1 MAVLPVELTIAGF
14 RQDQLRSTLRL
25 TTLTAFLVALTSSPH
40 EDDSPSSGLAEFL
53 ATPLIASLGDKTPR
67 RFILAGCLLVMG
79 LARGLLQG
87 PLVLQQ
93 RLSFLPLIVAAAR
106 GGFLASIRA
115 SIADFSINRSQMT
128 NAWIR
133 VGTCAALGALAAPVF
148 RRVSGSVTR
157 LPLAP
162 LVALAL
168 AGNVVFSGEDEL
180 KPAEDGTS
188 EPLHPVSLTPLSFTR
203 LFTSGAPVAAP
214 LASLVAEMVR
224 LEDLVVLF
232 AKTDAQRVQLIATL
246 GLSAV
251 LGNGLSG
258 ALQQRFG
265 MQSQSRFAL
274 AFQLL
279 AGACLLGGEP
289 EIAAVLTVFC
299 KRAGDRSDVMLF
311 GEGDHGEG
319 EGNGQ
324 RSGALNNLKVVG
336 QTVGSVSQAFLA
348 SALGGEAAVGF
359 ALLSAIGA
367 EALRSKL
374 SSGRM

>member
-14 RQDQLRSTLRL
+14 KQDQLRNTLRV
-25 TTLTAFLVALTSSPH
+25 TTLTAFLVALTSTPH

-87 PLVLQQ
+87 PLALQQ
-93 RLSFLPLIVAAAR
+93 KLSFLPLVVAAAR

-115 SIADFSINRSQMT
+115 SIADFSINHVQMT

-133 VGTCAALGALAAPVF
+133 VGTFAALGALAAPVF
-148 RRVSGSVTR
+148 RRVSGMVTR

-162 LVALAL
+162 LVALVL

-180 KPAEDGTS
+180 KPSNTS

-203 LFTSGAPVAAP
+203 LFTNGTPMAASF
-214 LASLVAEMVR
+214 ASLAAEMVR

-232 AKTDAQRVQLIATL
+232 AKTEAQRVQLIAMI
-246 GLSAV
+246 GLSAM

-265 MQSQSRFAL
+265 LENQSRFAL

-279 AGACLLGGEP
+279 TGVCLLGGEP
-289 EIAAVLTVFC
+289 EIAAVLTMFC
-299 KRAGDRSDVMLF
+299 KRAGDRSDVALF
-311 GEGDHGEG
+311 KEGDNTNDD
-319 EGNGQ
+319 GNGQ

-348 SALGGEAAVGF
+348 SALGAEAAVGF
-359 ALLSAIGA
+359 ALLSAIAA

-374 SSGRM
+374 SLSNRV